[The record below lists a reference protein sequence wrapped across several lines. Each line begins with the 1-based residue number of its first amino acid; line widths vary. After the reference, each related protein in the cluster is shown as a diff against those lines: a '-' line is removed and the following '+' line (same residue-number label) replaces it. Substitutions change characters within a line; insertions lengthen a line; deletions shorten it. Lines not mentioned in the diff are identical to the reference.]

1 MSERAENGS
10 TPLLEGIP
18 VIEMGALGCRSVRE
32 IVAGVKDFE
41 DVQTRWRKFLG
52 ADAEIAHGV
61 WEIADGPSV
70 RLVSS
75 HENRIQSLVVKVSS
89 LKKAETFL
97 SEQGMLGASTDGE
110 LRIAPEKIYGLDV
123 RLVE

>member
-1 MSERAENGS
+1 MDSQKG
-10 TPLLEGIP
+10 
-18 VIEMGALGCRSVRE
+18 GALGCRSVHE

-52 ADAEIAHGV
+52 AEAEVAHGV

-97 SEQGMLGASTDGE
+97 SEQGMLGASTDGG